1 MITGTLE
8 GMAGVINC
16 DVNLEEKSANVEFD
30 PYVLDANIVVETIN
44 NIEEKVSI
52 ENNWLL
58 KLKVMTVY
66 SIIVQWWN
74 VNKQTWVA
82 WSTFTR
88 DKISIVQLV
97 KDPNNNKVN
106 IYIFGFHRPCSYF
119 YFCTHRP
126 DRREDTSEGNYH

>member
-8 GMAGVINC
+8 GVAGVINC
-16 DVNLEEKSANVEFD
+16 EVNLEEKSANVEFD

-66 SIIVQWWN
+66 SIIVQWWD
-74 VNKQTWVA
+74 VNNQTWVA
-82 WSTFTR
+82 WSTSTR
-88 DKISIVQLV
+88 DMISIV
-97 KDPNNNKVN
+97 
-106 IYIFGFHRPCSYF
+106 
-119 YFCTHRP
+119 
-126 DRREDTSEGNYH
+126 